1 MLCGPAATKALP
13 LEKRN
18 YRRGTGRFTDS
29 KKKLRSLLHKKK
41 VISVCRSVQVP

>member
-29 KKKLRSLLHKKK
+29 KKKKKK
-41 VISVCRSVQVP
+41 TEIFTT